1 MPAAVAPFE
10 QDCAAVSGIVARSA
24 AGAVV
29 VLALV
34 CVGGAQGQ
42 DEAPEPD
49 ADSPAQE
56 TAPAEPPVVV
66 PPRLE
71 EILVLP
77 YPEDAPRGDGMV
89 EVRIKLAI
97 DDTGA
102 FVAAEVEGSAG
113 EPFDGLALDT
123 VRHCRFSPA
132 LVDGIPAAVTI
143 VVPVRF
149 VLPSPRPP
157 APDAGVLVGKV
168 REAGTRRFLQEAQLT
183 LEPAEG
189 SDPTGPVPSGVV
201 TDREGGFRFI
211 DVPVGTW
218 TVTVSGP
225 KIQTATFTETIEEDL
240 LRQVVYKVMPRHTE
254 SRTVVRSRRRPASGA
269 ERIVEGEWIRSS
281 AGSSGG
287 YLRILE
293 SEAPV
298 APTPVLPAGLL
309 PGAPMIRGMEGSDSV
324 VLIDGVETPLLYH
337 FGLLTTVVATDL
349 VDYVRLHPGGAG
361 VEVGDHIGGVV
372 DVALRPPRND
382 SFGGVIDV
390 SPIDVMAIFET
401 PFGKPVSGFAAVRRS
416 YIDLYLGKVLPD
428 DMPAEVTAMPVYAD
442 VSGMINIEPG
452 RGHRVAV
459 SVIASSDKM
468 EMAQAGTAGSTVLG
482 ALEAG
487 FARVHGFWRS
497 PSTGTV
503 DGRASVAYEYFKS
516 RYSAF
521 PDLYLDARE
530 KRVQLDGAVGIRLGE
545 KAHVRMGVDY
555 RHRIIMYEENF
566 FALPREDEPGLIN
579 PYATAPDFVTQ
590 ETPMDDV
597 GAWIS
602 LPATPSQDLKLTP
615 GIRANFWNAGDEA
628 AAVIQEVPTTRV
640 TLDPRM
646 TARYRA
652 NERWRFDGSVGV
664 YHQVPSLEDLVQAGS
679 SALRPEAAVRG
690 SVATTW
696 SPIPAIDLG
705 LDLYVAGLWN
715 LVVADTGLYDAALQ
729 GSLYEGEA
737 GDVQLLSNS
746 GIGVSSGAELT
757 LRWHPDSHVDCMV
770 AYSLSRSV
778 RRDHEDEPW
787 RVYQYDRPHQ
797 LTFAGQVHLP
807 HEWSFGLR
815 FRLTSGAPD
824 TPITDVV
831 YLADLGGYAPQWG
844 LPYSTRMRPF
854 HQLDWRVQKVFRA
867 RSFMVVVYLDVENTY
882 FAQRDDVT
890 FYNRDFSERM
900 TFAMIPLLR
909 LGVRTEF

>member
-1 MPAAVAPFE
+1 MSGVVTH
-10 QDCAAVSGIVARSA
+10 CAACLLFISTLLSS
-24 AGAVV
+24 
-29 VLALV
+29 
-34 CVGGAQGQ
+34 GGAWGQ
-42 DEAPEPD
+42 
-49 ADSPAQE
+49 
-56 TAPAEPPVVV
+56 PAEPADDEPETTADTPPVVV
-66 PPRLE
+66 PPRLD

-77 YPEDAPRGDGMV
+77 YPEDAPRGDGMI
-89 EVRIKLAI
+89 EVLVKLAI
-97 DDTGA
+97 DETGA
-102 FVAAEVEGSAG
+102 FVAAEVEESAG

-123 VRHCRFSPA
+123 VRHSRFSPA
-132 LVDGIPAAVTI
+132 LVDGTPTAVTI

-149 VLPSPRPP
+149 VLPAPRPP
-157 APDAGVLVGKV
+157 APDTGVLVGKV
-168 REAGTRRFLQEAQLT
+168 REAGTRKLLQEVQLSM
-183 LEPAEG
+183 EPAEG
-189 SDPTGPVPSGVV
+189 AVVSGPAPAQVV

-225 KIQTATFTETIEEDL
+225 NTQTATFDETIEEDL
-240 LRQVVYKVMPRHTE
+240 LRQVVYKVMPRHSE
-254 SRTVVRSRRRPASGA
+254 SRTVVRIRRRPPAGA
-269 ERIVEGEWIRSS
+269 ERIVEGEWIRGS
-281 AGSSGG
+281 AGASGG

-349 VDYVRLHPGGAG
+349 VDYVRLHPAGAG

-382 SFGGVIDV
+382 RFGGIIDI
-390 SPIDVMAIFET
+390 SPIDAMAIFET
-401 PFGKPVSGFAAVRRS
+401 PFGKPVSGFASVRRS
-416 YIDLYLGKVLPD
+416 YIDLYLGKLLPD
-428 DMPAEVTAMPVYAD
+428 DLPAEVTAMPVYAD
-442 VSGMINIEPG
+442 VSGMLNIEPG

-459 SVIASSDKM
+459 SVIASTDKM
-468 EMAQAGTAGSTVLG
+468 EMAQAGTSGATVMG

-487 FARVHGFWRS
+487 FTRIHGFWRS
-497 PSTGTV
+497 PPTEAV
-503 DGRASVAYEYFKS
+503 DGRMAVSYEYFKS
-516 RYSAF
+516 RYTAF

-530 KRVQLDGAVGIRLGE
+530 KRLQIDGAVGVRLDDRARLRIG
-545 KAHVRMGVDY
+545 MDY

-590 ETPMDDV
+590 ETPMDDLGV
-597 GAWIS
+597 WVA
-602 LPATPSQDLKLTP
+602 LPTTPRRGLKLDP
-615 GIRANFWNAGDEA
+615 GLRANFWNAGDEA
-628 AAVIQEVPTTRV
+628 AAVVQGVPTTRV
-640 TLDPRM
+640 TLDPRV
-646 TARYRA
+646 TARYKA
-652 NERWRFDGSVGV
+652 NQHWLFDGAFGV

-679 SALRPEAAVRG
+679 SALLPEAAVRG
-690 SVATTW
+690 SIAATW

-705 LDLYVAGLWN
+705 LDINMSGMWN
-715 LVVADTGLYDAALQ
+715 LVVADSGLYDAALQ

-737 GDVQLLSNS
+737 GDTQLLSNS
-746 GIGVSSGAELT
+746 GIGLSGGAELT
-757 LRWHPDSHVDCMV
+757 LRWHPNSHVDCMV
-770 AYSLSRSV
+770 AYALSRSI

-815 FRLTSGAPD
+815 FRVTSGAPD

-844 LPYSTRMRPF
+844 VPYSVRMRPF
-854 HQLDWRVQKVFRA
+854 HQLDWRVQKTFRA

-890 FYNRDFSERM
+890 FYNRDFSQRM
-900 TFAMIPLLR
+900 TFAMIPLFR
-909 LGVRTEF
+909 LGLRTEF